1 MRVRRRPSVR
11 ALDPRADRAARGPT
25 RSARRQRRDRPVPQC
40 ERPNSKGDPVT
51 SAFNTTLILALF
63 AAMALRPPMPRHSS
77 PFNLQFVLGWWIN
90 EVPLV
95 GLWWIIAGTI
105 GTLTHPEPSW
115 WWWLVAAFTAVD
127 VLLPGW
133 IAVRARSARPAL
145 SAALQTVYGP
155 RATPRYTR
163 PAWWRLLLPVISWRP
178 DVRRIRNRRY
188 GPARRGNR
196 LDVYVSRRGRA
207 GAGPA
212 PVSTPVVVYFHA
224 AFGSKMLGS
233 RALIYRLAAQGWV
246 CVSAGRRQ
254 FRASYCDQLADARA
268 ALAWVRDNAA
278 AYGGDPDRILASGG
292 SAGAHLAATAAMTGS
307 DVAGVIGLYGY
318 YGGIGAGPGP
328 TSPQQVINPDAR
340 RFSSFTAPWIPWS
353 RIMRPGHSPTG
364 SARSPTGRS
373 FMPNFLARSTAS
385 TSSNPSDS
393 TPSPTRSCVSRNS
406 PWGPTAQ
413 NIRSGRYRSPGLGG
427 REPSI
432 RPGWG
437 SLLRAANLPPRRVGC
452 SDADLAG
459 ALGRAVI
466 RIHAEPIVER
476 TGAQVACRAT
486 SKISLGGGSTPTCAA
501 DRLRSAVLSSN

>member
-1 MRVRRRPSVR
+1 M
-11 ALDPRADRAARGPT
+11 
-25 RSARRQRRDRPVPQC
+25 
-40 ERPNSKGDPVT
+40 T

-127 VLLPGW
+127 VLLLGW

-178 DVRRIRNRRY
+178 DVRRIRNRGY

-254 FRASYCDQLADARA
+254 FRASYRDQLADARA

-278 AYGGDPDRILASGG
+278 AYGGDPDRIFASGG

-328 TSPQQVINPDAR
+328 TSPQQVINPDAPP
-340 RFSSFTAPWIPWS
+340 FFIVHGTLDTLVPN
-353 RIMRPGHSPTG
+353 HE
-364 SARSPTGRS
+364 ARA
-373 FMPNFLARSTAS
+373 F
-385 TSSNPSDS
+385 
-393 TPSPTRSCVSRNS
+393 
-406 PWGPTAQ
+406 
-413 NIRSGRYRSPGLGG
+413 
-427 REPSI
+427 
-432 RPGWG
+432 
-437 SLLRAANLPPRRVGC
+437 
-452 SDADLAG
+452 
-459 ALGRAVI
+459 
-466 RIHAEPIVER
+466 
-476 TGAQVACRAT
+476 
-486 SKISLGGGSTPTCAA
+486 A
-501 DRLRSAVLSSN
+501 DRLRAVSDRPVVYAELPGAQHSFDVFQSIRFHAVTDAILRFAELTLGADGAKYSERPSPGTGPGRS

>member
-1 MRVRRRPSVR
+1 M
-11 ALDPRADRAARGPT
+11 T
-25 RSARRQRRDRPVPQC
+25 I
-40 ERPNSKGDPVT
+40 
-51 SAFNTTLILALF
+51 AFNTTLILAVF

-77 PFNLQFVLGWWIN
+77 PFNLPFVLGWWIN

-95 GLWWIIAGTI
+95 GLWWILAGTI
-105 GTLTHPEPSW
+105 GTLTDPEPSW
-115 WWWLVAAFTAVD
+115 WWWLVAALTAVD
-127 VLLPGW
+127 VLMLGR

-196 LDVYVSRRGRA
+196 LDLYMSRRGRA

-212 PVSTPVVVYFHA
+212 PVLVYFHA

-254 FRASYCDQLADARA
+254 FRASYRDQLADARA

-318 YGGIGAGPGP
+318 YGEIGAGPGP
-328 TSPQQVINPDAR
+328 TSPQQVINPDAPP
-340 RFSSFTAPWIPWS
+340 FFIVHGTLDTLVP
-353 RIMRPGHSPTG
+353 HNQ
-364 SARSPTGRS
+364 ARA
-373 FMPNFLARSTAS
+373 F
-385 TSSNPSDS
+385 
-393 TPSPTRSCVSRNS
+393 
-406 PWGPTAQ
+406 
-413 NIRSGRYRSPGLGG
+413 
-427 REPSI
+427 
-432 RPGWG
+432 
-437 SLLRAANLPPRRVGC
+437 
-452 SDADLAG
+452 
-459 ALGRAVI
+459 
-466 RIHAEPIVER
+466 
-476 TGAQVACRAT
+476 
-486 SKISLGGGSTPTCAA
+486 A
-501 DRLRSAVLSSN
+501 DRLRAASHRPVVYAELPGAQHSFDAFQSIRLHAVTDAILAFTALTLGADSAQYLKRPSSGPGLERS